1 MSKKNAMF
9 HEICSDKMECSKNIF
24 DIYEKLNKIRN
35 PLLSRGDKIHINIKN
50 VHDTQKKVDLIVKE
64 LKAQKISKKKKG
76 GGEGLR
82 DEIGGGGGSGEEMG
96 DEMGDEMGERLGGGG
111 SGEETV
117 CAQRFLDDWEE
128 VEADESDNV
137 LKKYATDE
145 NKITIYG

>member
-64 LKAQKISKKKKG
+64 LKAQKNNKKKNG
-76 GGEGLR
+76 GGEGLG

-96 DEMGDEMGERLGGGG
+96 EGLGDEMGEGLEGGG